1 MGVLAAGTQVVI
13 SSYQPRSW
21 GWGIS
26 DNEVWSSQQTQI
38 TGHSC
43 QAAVVLRSLQQTIDT
58 SFCFHSFIQTV
69 EIFASHKAK
78 FSRSSFVENY
88 HFIGR

>member
-13 SSYQPRSW
+13 SSYKPRSW
-21 GWGIS
+21 AGVSAIMRSGA
-26 DNEVWSSQQTQI
+26 QQTQI

-43 QAAVVLRSLQQTIDT
+43 QAAVTLRSLQQTINT
-58 SFCFHSFIQTV
+58 FNHFHSFIQAV
-69 EIFASHKAK
+69 EIFASHEAK